1 MRSMFKA
8 AMIGILALVL
18 FGVVL
23 VPQVTAQCAF
33 PGLNKAAAIQPQSWQ
48 GEAQVRSE
56 SSLQTSEK
64 EASDGRI
71 AGFWK
76 VKFVSQGTPG
86 IPDGAVL
93 DNGFAQWHDD
103 GTEIM
108 NSSRVPATGNFC
120 LGVFQKSGPSSYDL
134 NHFGLSFDPAGN
146 FVGPAQIREHVTL
159 NKKADQYEGTFTID
173 QYDPS
178 GNPLAHITGQV
189 TATRISVDTPVAD
202 VL

>member
-108 NSSRVPATGNFC
+108 NSSRVP
-120 LGVFQKSGPSSYDL
+120 
-134 NHFGLSFDPAGN
+134 
-146 FVGPAQIREHVTL
+146 
-159 NKKADQYEGTFTID
+159 
-173 QYDPS
+173 
-178 GNPLAHITGQV
+178 
-189 TATRISVDTPVAD
+189 
-202 VL
+202 